1 MSNAEMKLLVLGI
14 GNPLMGDEGVGPRVV
29 EYLLSEYAFPDNV
42 EVVDAG
48 TMGFTMLNIF
58 EGVDLAV
65 VVDAVQGTGH
75 EPGTILLLDPDSL
88 APNQIMHSLHDA
100 RLPDVLDAAKLM
112 GMEPEVMCVAVQ
124 IGDIE
129 HWQLELSPIAATAVP
144 NAAQA
149 VVGLLA
155 ERGVV
160 ARRREVSSIADE
172 AVADAGTPRSDGS
185 AEGDRAASEAD
196 RAVKILRSLRTKDDV
211 DA

>member
-1 MSNAEMKLLVLGI
+1 MSDAEMKLLVLGI

-42 EVVDAG
+42 DVIDAG
-48 TMGFTMLNIF
+48 TMGFTMLNVF

-144 NAAQA
+144 NAAQV

-160 ARRREVSSIADE
+160 ARRREVSSTANE
-172 AVADAGTPRSDGS
+172 AVADAGTPRSDGP

>member
-1 MSNAEMKLLVLGI
+1 MSETEKKLLVLGI

-42 EVVDAG
+42 DVIDAG
-48 TMGFTMLNIF
+48 TMGFTMLNVF

-75 EPGTILLLDPDSL
+75 EPGTILLLDPESL

-112 GMEPEVMCVAVQ
+112 GMEPEVLCVAVQ
-124 IGDIE
+124 IGDIK
-129 HWQLELSPIAATAVP
+129 HWELELSPVAATAVP

-149 VVGLLA
+149 IVGILA

-160 ARRREVSSIADE
+160 VQHREVSSAAQE
-172 AVADAGTPRSDGS
+172 AAADAGTPRSDGP
-185 AEGDRAASEAD
+185 AGGDQAASEAD
-196 RAVKILRSLRTKDDV
+196 RAVRILRSLRTKDDV

>member
-1 MSNAEMKLLVLGI
+1 MSDTEKKLLVLGI

-29 EYLLSEYAFPDNV
+29 EYLLSEYAFPEDV
-42 EVVDAG
+42 DVIDAG
-48 TMGFTMLNIF
+48 TMGFTMLNVF

-75 EPGTILLLDPDSL
+75 EPGTILLLDPESL

-129 HWQLELSPIAATAVP
+129 HWQLELSPVAATAVP

-160 ARRREVSSIADE
+160 VRRREKSSTAQE
-172 AVADAGTPRSDGS
+172 GVADARTPSSDGP
-185 AEGDRAASEAD
+185 AEGDQAASEAD